1 MPVRPDQQLLSDRD
15 SLGVAG
21 LAHVR
26 RADLGLTSRDRPDDP
41 RVPTARGEHGV
52 DRRLLALAHP
62 AGRPLQRR
70 QPCLDLKPQTRPILR
85 DEASLCPH
93 VATDVVGVELDRSGV
108 HRMGEID
115 DVPK

>member
-1 MPVRPDQQLLSDRD
+1 MPVRPVQKLLSDRD
-15 SLGVAG
+15 RLGVAG

-26 RADLGLTSRDRPDDP
+26 RADLGLTSR
-41 RVPTARGEHGV
+41 E
-52 DRRLLALAHP
+52 
-62 AGRPLQRR
+62 
-70 QPCLDLKPQTRPILR
+70 PCLDLKPQTRPILR